1 MTSTEYVVSRY
12 ESINR
17 SIPRIDSE
25 DKVRGTLLYVTDI
38 RLENALYAFTF
49 RSKVAHGKIN
59 RIETDDAE
67 KVNGVKAVLTYK
79 DIPSLN
85 GYGAIV
91 PEIPVLA
98 YDKVRYYGEP
108 IALVAAE
115 TVEAGLEAL
124 SRIKVDITPLPV
136 IRTIEEALDDNAPKL
151 HEKGNIAR
159 HTIVKKGN
167 TEKARASAYVVL
179 ERTYETPM
187 QKHMYLEPEGGVA
200 YIDEDGILN
209 VIAGGQTPYRDKLQI
224 ARVLGIPPDK
234 IRVKNSPTGGAFG
247 GKDDVTVQIHLAL
260 LAYKTKRPV
269 RLAWSR
275 EESGIAGFHRT
286 ASKIKLRTAAAKDGT
301 LLSNEATIYLDSGA
315 YQSFG
320 PTILDVSIETINGP
334 YRVPNY
340 YIDAY
345 LVYTNNGLA
354 SAFRGFGAPE
364 SNFAIESMMNELA
377 DELKMDPID
386 LRLKN
391 ILRTGETGPFNN
403 IIRHSEG
410 LEEALKRAKEV
421 FYRPD
426 PSTPFARTGVG
437 VAVAIKGV
445 GYGTLPDFSTAA
457 IEVVPEGKVRIMF
470 SNVDYGQGIN
480 TGNAQLVAEK
490 LQIPVSQIEVYH
502 SDTKYSPDTGGS
514 NASKSTF
521 NAGNALL
528 AACEKALSELRLE
541 AASYFMTSSS
551 SVTYRGGNFYY
562 KDRSINIYEL
572 AKRLRSRGKSV
583 FFEATYEVPRYPEP
597 VEGTLEVP
605 HMVYIYGVMV
615 SKVEIDEMLG
625 KIKPLGVD
633 FIADIGNVINPAI
646 AAGQIEGGVIQ
657 GLGYSLTEYY
667 SYDKDG
673 RPLNINY
680 TTYIVPTAKDSP
692 RINVEFVRTY
702 EELGPFG
709 AKGVGEIGIIPVGA
723 SISDA
728 VADAIGKRP
737 YRLPI
742 LPWDFI

>member
-247 GKDDVTVQIHLAL
+247 GKDVVSVQIHLAL

-301 LLSNEATIYLDSGA
+301 LLSNEATIYLDSG
-315 YQSFG
+315 
-320 PTILDVSIETINGP
+320 
-334 YRVPNY
+334 
-340 YIDAY
+340 
-345 LVYTNNGLA
+345 
-354 SAFRGFGAPE
+354 
-364 SNFAIESMMNELA
+364 
-377 DELKMDPID
+377 
-386 LRLKN
+386 
-391 ILRTGETGPFNN
+391 
-403 IIRHSEG
+403 
-410 LEEALKRAKEV
+410 
-421 FYRPD
+421 
-426 PSTPFARTGVG
+426 
-437 VAVAIKGV
+437 
-445 GYGTLPDFSTAA
+445 
-457 IEVVPEGKVRIMF
+457 
-470 SNVDYGQGIN
+470 
-480 TGNAQLVAEK
+480 
-490 LQIPVSQIEVYH
+490 
-502 SDTKYSPDTGGS
+502 
-514 NASKSTF
+514 
-521 NAGNALL
+521 
-528 AACEKALSELRLE
+528 
-541 AASYFMTSSS
+541 
-551 SVTYRGGNFYY
+551 
-562 KDRSINIYEL
+562 
-572 AKRLRSRGKSV
+572 
-583 FFEATYEVPRYPEP
+583 
-597 VEGTLEVP
+597 
-605 HMVYIYGVMV
+605 
-615 SKVEIDEMLG
+615 
-625 KIKPLGVD
+625 
-633 FIADIGNVINPAI
+633 
-646 AAGQIEGGVIQ
+646 
-657 GLGYSLTEYY
+657 
-667 SYDKDG
+667 
-673 RPLNINY
+673 
-680 TTYIVPTAKDSP
+680 
-692 RINVEFVRTY
+692 
-702 EELGPFG
+702 
-709 AKGVGEIGIIPVGA
+709 EIGRAHV
-723 SISDA
+723 
-728 VADAIGKRP
+728 
-737 YRLPI
+737 
-742 LPWDFI
+742 